1 MINAPH
7 LPADRS
13 PVQGPAQDRSQITP
27 HRVSFSGTGAE
38 YFRVWIVN
46 VLLTLLTLSIY
57 RPWARRRTLQYFH
70 GHTLVAGSPLEFTGQ
85 LRRMLF
91 GFLVFLA
98 LYAAYELARRTG
110 QDRTAGLLFFGFAA
124 LWPVLWTGAM
134 RFRLSST
141 RWRGVRMGFTAS
153 LREAYLA
160 NWPAFVIAAVWTGV
174 FVIATALV
182 AGARHPG
189 IPRPPL
195 PWASL
200 LALFA
205 SGLVLSLLC
214 VIRLEYNYRRLL
226 VTRAQIG
233 GQAGRW
239 KPVYADFVK
248 IWLATVGILLLSG
261 LATGVLAGLLSVG
274 SARVGHGGGSP
285 IRAIV
290 IGVFIGIVGLLV
302 LTVPARA
309 YRQARMFQLTWN
321 NIGVSRIARFQSD
334 LRTGAFVWLRTKN
347 ILLTLVTLGFYRP
360 FAVVNEYAMRVNSLT
375 MYVKG
380 GIDQLKGELVRQQG
394 ALGDAAIDGLG
405 LDWVGA

>member
-1 MINAPH
+1 MTNAPRP
-7 LPADRS
+7 PAE
-13 PVQGPAQDRSQITP
+13 QTPAQGRSQITP

-46 VLLTLLTLSIY
+46 VLLTLVTLSIY

-98 LYAAYELARRTG
+98 LYAAYQLARRTG

-174 FVIATALV
+174 IVIATGLA
-182 AGARHPG
+182 AGLRAHHPG
-189 IPRPPL
+189 VPKPHVPTGT
-195 PWASL
+195 L
-200 LALFA
+200 LALFGA
-205 SGLVLSLLC
+205 GLVLTLLC

-248 IWLATVGILLLSG
+248 IWLATVGILLLSA
-261 LATGVLAGLLSVG
+261 LATAVVAGLLTFGSVWVAHG
-274 SARVGHGGGSP
+274 SRSP
-285 IRAIV
+285 FGAIV
-290 IGVFIGIVGLLV
+290 MGALIGLFGLFV

-360 FAVVNEYAMRVNSLT
+360 FAVVNEYAMQVDSLT

-380 GIDQLKGELVRQQG
+380 GIDQLQGELVRQQG
-394 ALGDAAIDGLG
+394 AIGDAAIDGLG